1 MDEAYKSG
9 QLYLFAP
16 ALIPKEELFEAYYAC
31 LKHKRYSKSAMEFE
45 LDLEHN
51 LFSLLDDINN
61 FTYKPEPYHVFII
74 DYPVK
79 REVFA
84 ASFRDR
90 IVHHLVVNAINPYME
105 KRLIY
110 DCYACRV
117 GKGTHFGINRLRH
130 FMVSST
136 SNWKEEAWCLKM
148 DIKGFFMSIDRQ
160 ILWTRLRT
168 YLLDVYKND
177 NLPIILYLLEQIIFT
192 DPTLGCK
199 FCSPEWKWDGLAS
212 TKSLF
217 TAPQGKGLPIGNLT
231 SQIMANFY
239 LSILDHFVKH
249 DLSIKMYGRY
259 VDDFFLIHKEKE
271 YLKQCMQEI
280 SGFLEWKLRLK
291 LSEKKVALQR
301 VRHGVKFLGV
311 VVEPGHVNVSRRTVG
326 LFYGAVRRVS
336 AQARDHRQNKAEM
349 QHAVASINSY
359 LGILGHW
366 DTFRVRR
373 EGLQTLDWR
382 FERRVRVDD
391 KKISI

>member
-1 MDEAYKSG
+1 M
-9 QLYLFAP
+9 L
-16 ALIPKEELFEAYYAC
+16 
-31 LKHKRYSKSAMEFE
+31 
-45 LDLEHN
+45 
-51 LFSLLDDINN
+51 
-61 FTYKPEPYHVFII
+61 
-74 DYPVK
+74 
-79 REVFA
+79 
-84 ASFRDR
+84 
-90 IVHHLVVNAINPYME
+90 
-105 KRLIY
+105 
-110 DCYACRV
+110 
-117 GKGTHFGINRLRH
+117 
-130 FMVSST
+130 
-136 SNWKEEAWCLKM
+136 SN
-148 DIKGFFMSIDRQ
+148 DRQ
-160 ILWTRLRT
+160 ILCTRLRT

-199 FCSPEWKWDGLAS
+199 LCSLEWKWDGLAS

-259 VDDFFLIHKEKE
+259 VDDFFLIHKEKA

-280 SGFLEWKLRLK
+280 SGFLERELRLK

-326 LFYGAVRRVS
+326 RFYGAVRRVS
-336 AQARDHRQNKAEM
+336 AQARDHRQSKAEM
-349 QHAVASINSY
+349 QRSVASINSY
-359 LGILGHW
+359 LGLLGHW

-373 EGLQTLDWR
+373 AGLQALDWR
-382 FERRVRVDD
+382 FERRVWVEG
-391 KKISI
+391 KTSEVGENGVKETLILCC

>member
-1 MDEAYKSG
+1 MDEAYKNG

-16 ALIPKEELFEAYYAC
+16 ALITKEELFEAYYAC
-31 LKHKRYSKSAMEFE
+31 LKHKRYSRSAMEFS
-45 LDLEHN
+45 LDIEHN
-51 LFSLLDDINN
+51 LFELLDEINN
-61 FTYKPEPYHVFII
+61 FTYKPSPYNVFII

-130 FMVSST
+130 FMASST
-136 SNWKEEAWCLKM
+136 NNWKEESWCLKL

-160 ILWTRLRT
+160 ILWTRLKK
-168 YLLDVYKND
+168 YLLEVYKNE

-192 DPTLGCK
+192 EPTLNCK
-199 FCSPEWKWDGLAS
+199 FCSPGWKWDGLAS
-212 TKSLF
+212 AKSLF
-217 TAPQGKGLPIGNLT
+217 LAPKGKGLPIGNLT

-239 LSILDHFVKH
+239 LSVLDHFVKH
-249 DLSIKMYGRY
+249 DLGIKMYGRY
-259 VDDFFLIHKEKE
+259 VDDFFLIHKDKE
-271 YLKQCMQEI
+271 YLKQCLQEI
-280 SGFLEWKLRLK
+280 SGYLERELGLRLA
-291 LSEKKVALQR
+291 EKKVMLQR

-311 VVEPGHVNVSRRTVG
+311 VVEPGHVNASRRTVRR
-326 LFYGAVRRVS
+326 FYGSVLRVS
-336 AQARDHRQNKAEM
+336 AQARDHRQSKAQM
-349 QHAVASINSY
+349 QKAVASINSY

-366 DTFRVRR
+366 DTVRVRLC
-373 EGLQTLDWR
+373 GLQALDWR
-382 FERRVRVDD
+382 FLRRVRVEDN
-391 KKISI
+391 KIRF